1 MSFTIGQD
9 GGSSLKRS
17 IPYKGGK
24 RRREKVDDW
33 ILRGINAM
41 LKVHVLD
48 LMGSPRWGI
57 DLQFCISVFTIA
69 SASKPLE
76 FEQTQNGLL

>member
-33 ILRGINAM
+33 IIRGINAM
-41 LKVHVLD
+41 LKSMCL
-48 LMGSPRWGI
+48 I
-57 DLQFCISVFTIA
+57 
-69 SASKPLE
+69 
-76 FEQTQNGLL
+76 